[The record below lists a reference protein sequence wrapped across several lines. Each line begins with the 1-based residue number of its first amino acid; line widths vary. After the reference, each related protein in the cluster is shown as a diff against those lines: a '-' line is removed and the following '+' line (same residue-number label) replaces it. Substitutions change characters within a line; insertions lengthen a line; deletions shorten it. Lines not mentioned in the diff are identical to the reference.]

1 MQTLILIGLFF
12 CHLLA
17 DYTHLSTTWMLN
29 AKKIGKPFIP
39 IMVHAM
45 VHALLMGIFLACFG
59 ISNVIWLMGFQFI
72 THFVID
78 VWKDTFANYPPTV
91 ADTIAGSEKPTL
103 SSQISNQDLNLT
115 TWTTSVL
122 AGDIIAFN
130 VDSVSTVTKIN
141 LSIKLIR

>member
-45 VHALLMGIFLACFG
+45 VHALLMGIFLSCFG

-72 THFVID
+72 THFLID
-78 VWKDTFANYPPTV
+78 VWKGRMNVWFPKLQNNSNKWHWIVFGTDQYLHALV
-91 ADTIAGSEKPTL
+91 IIL
-103 SSQISNQDLNLT
+103 MSSWIE
-115 TWTTSVL
+115 
-122 AGDIIAFN
+122 
-130 VDSVSTVTKIN
+130 
-141 LSIKLIR
+141 IK